1 MSSLRIRFSEHALLK
16 FQVLREHGFDL
27 SQEVVEEIV
36 RAPSRVSSGYHGRS
50 VAQSP
55 LYEKRLLRVVY
66 EEKAGEI
73 IIITFYP
80 ARRARY
86 EKDTV

>member
-1 MSSLRIRFSEHALLK
+1 MSSSRIRFSQHAMLK
-16 FQVLREHGFDL
+16 FQVLKEHGL
-27 SQEVVEEIV
+27 ELNQEEVEEAV
-36 RAPSRVSSGYHGRS
+36 RAPSRISPGYHGRI

-55 LYEKRLLRVVY
+55 LDEERLIRVVY
-66 EEKAGEI
+66 EERAGEI

>member
-1 MSSLRIRFSEHALLK
+1 M
-16 FQVLREHGFDL
+16 
-27 SQEVVEEIV
+27 SQEEVKEIV
-36 RAPSRVSSGYHGRS
+36 RAPGRVSSGYHGRI

-55 LYEKRLLRVVY
+55 LDEERLLRVVY
-66 EEKAGEI
+66 EEKAGET